1 MTIVFI
7 SPNSVIPN
15 PIQYY
20 ITSTV
25 YRRSTMVFQRS
36 FPPERS
42 CCQNHSWSPNE
53 GFRYSIKLHRGHS
66 KQAQSRHVEHVSS
79 RSLPSRK
86 LFCGSPFKTLQ
97 TDYRAEYNF
106 LLGEYTKYNAAVGS
120 LSRYGCHE
128 DRYTTYNLKM

>member
-66 KQAQSRHVEHVSS
+66 KQAQSRHMEHVSS

-86 LFCGSPFKTLQ
+86 LFCGSPFQDLTNGLPGRIQLSFRRIYKVQCGRRIALAIRGVTKTDTL
-97 TDYRAEYNF
+97 
-106 LLGEYTKYNAAVGS
+106 
-120 LSRYGCHE
+120 H
-128 DRYTTYNLKM
+128 TT